1 MRLWGQ
7 DEAHEMD
14 EKELYREL
22 GALTKRRQEWR
33 ENISWVGALLD
44 HASPKVVAKALW
56 LLGEMGLRH
65 PVEVEPFVGK
75 VASFLEFPEELLRER
90 ALNALGRIGRGRFES
105 VEPFWKRMSGL
116 GRDVHPR
123 VRLAFV
129 WASENIATQTPDPY
143 GDCLPL
149 FAKLLHDTD
158 DRVRMEAPEMFR
170 VLGKR
175 RPQMVEPYLDT
186 LRRMAENDPHPV
198 VRIHCSGAVRAVGK
212 ERDAGFSR
220 TTKIPRASS
229 ERCRGAAAGGFS
241 TGRSSCR

>member
-1 MRLWGQ
+1 MN
-7 DEAHEMD
+7 

-22 GALTKRRQEWR
+22 GALTKSRQVWR
-33 ENISWVGALLD
+33 ENISWVGGLLD
-44 HASPKVVAKALW
+44 NPSTKMAAKALW

-75 VASFLEFPEELLRER
+75 VASFLESPEELLRER

-105 VEPFWKRMSGL
+105 VEPFLKRMSGL
-116 GRDVHPR
+116 GSDGHPR

-149 FAKLLHDTD
+149 FAGLLHDTD

-186 LRRMAENDPHPV
+186 LRWMAENDPHPV
-198 VRIHCSGAVRAVGK
+198 VRIHCAGAVRAVGK
-212 ERDAGFSR
+212 GRTAVFPKYERG
-220 TTKIPRASS
+220 TQ
-229 ERCRGAAAGGFS
+229 
-241 TGRSSCR
+241 

>member
-1 MRLWGQ
+1 MGETMGR
-7 DEAHEMD
+7 DEAHEMN
-14 EKELYREL
+14 ETELYREL

-44 HASPKVVAKALW
+44 HALPRIVAKALW

-75 VASFLEFPEELLRER
+75 VASFLESPEELLRER

-105 VEPFWKRMSGL
+105 VEPFLERMSGL
-116 GRDVHPR
+116 GRDGHPR

-149 FAKLLHDTD
+149 FAGLLHDTD

-175 RPQMVEPYLDT
+175 RPGMVEPYLET
-186 LRRMAENDPHPV
+186 LRGMAENDPHPV
-198 VRIHCSGAVRAVGK
+198 VRIHCGGAVRAVGK
-212 ERDAGFSR
+212 GRSAVFP
-220 TTKIPRASS
+220 KS
-229 ERCRGAAAGGFS
+229 ERGAQ
-241 TGRSSCR
+241 